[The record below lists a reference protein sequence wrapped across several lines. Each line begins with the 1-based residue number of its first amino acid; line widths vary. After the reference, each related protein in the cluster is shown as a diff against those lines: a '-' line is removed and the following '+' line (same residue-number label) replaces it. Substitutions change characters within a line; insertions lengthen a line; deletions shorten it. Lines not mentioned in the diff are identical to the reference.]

1 MEMKVAEPLGER
13 QRRGKKTKR
22 DLLEATKKLFVE
34 NDYHSIT
41 LDQVAKAV
49 GVSKP
54 TILWHFESKEGL
66 LVAAILDMF
75 EDFENAIVVE
85 KSALPTLGERIMRI
99 LDAVAD
105 YYEDNP
111 QAKGVVLS
119 LIFNKQAPESV
130 RHRITDHL
138 LSDRRRLVEFLS
150 SDDEP
155 ITENQAAAIAGMIHG
170 CYIQWYTDGCPDD
183 LRQRLHDTYS
193 AFPL

>member
-1 MEMKVAEPLGER
+1 MAEPLGER

-170 CYIQWYTDGCPDD
+170 CYIQ
-183 LRQRLHDTYS
+183 
-193 AFPL
+193 